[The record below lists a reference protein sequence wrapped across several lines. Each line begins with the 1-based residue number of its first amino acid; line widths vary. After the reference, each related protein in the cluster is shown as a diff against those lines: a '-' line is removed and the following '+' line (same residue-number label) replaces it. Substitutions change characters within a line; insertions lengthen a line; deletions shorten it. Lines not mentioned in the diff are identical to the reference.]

1 MIYLLSRSLPMNSES
16 TECVDDDTGGEVAPS
31 QVVVVDEAAVD
42 PASDGVVLLA
52 PCAQIKNKYKI
63 KKFRE
68 NGKLLE
74 TVDRLIPESKGW
86 TEKFGKRFTNTEAP
100 ASFSM
105 GLFVW
110 SDALHAQSK

>member
-63 KKFRE
+63 QKFRE

-74 TVDRLIPESKGW
+74 TVNRLIPESKGW